1 MKKSLVAMAALAFA
15 GIASAQSSVTLYG
28 IADIYVGKAEG
39 QKVAAGSGGVTGSR
53 WGIKGSEDLGG
64 GLKTIFN
71 FEQGIDLGN
80 GAIQNF
86 AAGNA
91 SGFTRQATVGF
102 EGNFGTIKLGQ
113 NWTAFDDIYGSANSG
128 FDSALSASRGVW
140 KNYWAYNNGNT
151 TSNAQLYYATPVV
164 AGFSGAISTKLAG
177 NESAT
182 EKKHT
187 AVYAKYENGPIYAG
201 VAYEKDDGPNK
212 LKNTLLNGSYDFGA
226 FKAMASYY
234 STKNPDVSNSKINSY
249 QIGADVPVN
258 AALTLSVG
266 YASSKPVGGATST
279 GFGVAAAYALSKRT
293 TVYGGLR
300 STNATAGSD
309 LWAIGVNHKF

>member
-1 MKKSLVAMAALAFA
+1 MKKSLIALAALAFVGA
-15 GIASAQSSVTLYG
+15 ASAQSSVTLYG
-28 IADIYVGKAEG
+28 VADIWVGKPEG
-39 QKVAAGSGGVTGSR
+39 GKVQAGSGGVTGSR
-53 WGIKGSEDLGG
+53 WGIKGSEELGG
-64 GLKTIFN
+64 GLKAIFN

-80 GAIQNF
+80 GAVQNF

-91 SGFTRQATVGF
+91 SGFTRQATVGL
-102 EGNFGTIKLGQ
+102 EGNFGTVKLGQ

-140 KNYWAYNNGNT
+140 KNYWAYSNGNT
-151 TSNAQLYYATPVV
+151 SSNAQIYYATPVIS
-164 AGFSGAISTKLAG
+164 GFSGAISTKLAG

-182 EKKHT
+182 EKKHVS
-187 AVYAKYENGPIYAG
+187 AYAKYENGPVYVGI
-201 VAYEKDDGPNK
+201 AYEKDYGPIK
-212 LKNTLLNGSYDFGA
+212 LNNILLNGSYDLGA
-226 FKAMASYY
+226 VKVLGSYY
-234 STKNPDVSNSKINSY
+234 KTETPEVANSKINSY
-249 QIGADVPVN
+249 QIGADIPVN

-266 YASSKPVGGATST
+266 YATSKKVNTPTSS
-279 GFGVAAAYALSKRT
+279 GFGIAAAYTLSKRT